1 MRTDLAFFS
10 TLIKCGSLTA
20 AAREFDV
27 TPSAVSKW
35 LAQLESRL
43 GVRLIARNTRRISLT
58 NEGEVYLSEGRRI
71 LAEIDDLE
79 RTISSSRAEPVGLL
93 KVNATLGFGR
103 SFIAPA
109 VSRFSAQYPDL
120 EIQLLLTSRP
130 LSLAEG
136 AADVGIRFGE
146 PPDAR
151 VNARKIADHRRRI
164 FASPAYLEER
174 GRPQV
179 PHDLTHHNCLIVRQ
193 DEVAYGQW
201 HFSKGRQAQTVKV
214 RGTLSSN
221 DGAAV
226 LVWAL
231 KGRGI
236 IMRSE
241 WDAAPFV
248 RHGELEVLLDEYA
261 LPPADIYAVYPQ
273 KQNLAAKVRV
283 FVEFLTAHFG
293 QGSGQ
298 ERIRW

>member
-10 TLIKCGSLTA
+10 TLVKSGSLTA

-43 GVRLIARNTRRISLT
+43 GVRLIARNTRRISVT
-58 NEGEVYLSEGRRI
+58 NEGEAYLTEGRRI

-109 VSRFSAQYPDL
+109 ISKFSAQYPDL

-136 AADVGIRFGE
+136 AADIGIRFGE

-151 VNARKIADHRRRI
+151 VTARKIASHRRRI
-164 FASPAYLEER
+164 YAS
-174 GRPQV
+174 
-179 PHDLTHHNCLIVRQ
+179 VR
-193 DEVAYGQW
+193 Y
-201 HFSKGRQAQTVKV
+201 
-214 RGTLSSN
+214 
-221 DGAAV
+221 
-226 LVWAL
+226 
-231 KGRGI
+231 
-236 IMRSE
+236 
-241 WDAAPFV
+241 
-248 RHGELEVLLDEYA
+248 LDERPTCRTISRTTTA
-261 LPPADIYAVYPQ
+261 SSCGRTTWRTGNGISPGDGRLRPS
-273 KQNLAAKVRV
+273 K
-283 FVEFLTAHFG
+283 FVEPSAVTTARRFW
-293 QGSGQ
+293 SGH
-298 ERIRW
+298 

>member
-151 VNARKIADHRRRI
+151 VTARKIADHRRRI

-201 HFSKGRQAQTVKV
+201 HFIEGTAGSDHKGPWNPQQQRRRGGPGLGAEGPGNPRCDPSGTQRRSFGTGSSKCCWMNMHCPRPISMPCT
-214 RGTLSSN
+214 RRSRTLPRRCGCSSN
-221 DGAAV
+221 
-226 LVWAL
+226 
-231 KGRGI
+231 
-236 IMRSE
+236 S
-241 WDAAPFV
+241 
-248 RHGELEVLLDEYA
+248 
-261 LPPADIYAVYPQ
+261 
-273 KQNLAAKVRV
+273 
-283 FVEFLTAHFG
+283 
-293 QGSGQ
+293 
-298 ERIRW
+298 

>member
-10 TLIKCGSLTA
+10 TLVKSGSLTA

-35 LAQLESRL
+35 LAQLEFRL

-58 NEGEVYLSEGRRI
+58 NEGEVYLTEGRRI

-79 RTISSSRAEPVGLL
+79 RTIASSRAAPVGLL

-109 VSRFSAQYPDL
+109 ISKFSAQYPDL
-120 EIQLLLTSRP
+120 EIQLLLTTRP

-136 AADVGIRFGE
+136 EADVGIRFGE

-151 VNARKIADHRRRI
+151 VTARKIASHRRRI
-164 FASPAYLEER
+164 FASPSYLEER

-179 PHDLTHHNCLIVRQ
+179 PHDLVHHSCLIVRQ
-193 DEVAYGQW
+193 DDVAYGQW
-201 HFSKGRQAQTVKV
+201 HFTKGRQTQTIKV
-214 RGTLSSN
+214 RGSLSSN

-231 KGRGI
+231 KGRGVM
-236 IMRSE
+236 MRSE

-248 RHGELEVLLDEYA
+248 RSGQLEVLLNDYA
-261 LPPADIYAVYPQ
+261 LPSADIYALYPQ
-273 KQNLAAKVRV
+273 KQNLAAKVRM
-283 FVEFLTAHFG
+283 FVDFLTAHFG
-293 QGSGQ
+293 QGPGK
-298 ERIRW
+298 ERIQW